1 MFKMTAYA
9 YTCTFLL
16 HRCTIH
22 IARSY
27 VNDDVDVADL
37 IERAQF
43 ALNAKIYR
51 PGEFEELEKLGF
63 EGSWLQWFLFE
74 IECFHGECSL
84 RFLFVIEDVR
94 IQRYGRVKGELI

>member
-1 MFKMTAYA
+1 MLKMTSYA

-16 HRCTIH
+16 HRCTTY
-22 IARSY
+22 IARSMSY
-27 VNDDVDVADL
+27 IDLADL

-84 RFLFVIEDVR
+84 AFPLSFLCVFS
-94 IQRYGRVKGELI
+94 

>member
-1 MFKMTAYA
+1 M
-9 YTCTFLL
+9 LILILSPIPL
-16 HRCTIH
+16 HRTNLSPFI
-22 IARSY
+22 S
-27 VNDDVDVADL
+27 DLDLADL

-74 IECFHGECSL
+74 IECFHGESSL
-84 RFLFVIEDVR
+84 AFPLSFLCVFS
-94 IQRYGRVKGELI
+94 

>member
-1 MFKMTAYA
+1 MTAYA
-9 YTCTFLL
+9 YPHNLIL
-16 HRCTIH
+16 HLYTTY

-74 IECFHGECSL
+74 IECFHGKSSL
-84 RFLFVIEDVR
+84 LTS
-94 IQRYGRVKGELI
+94 KPAL

>member
-1 MFKMTAYA
+1 
-9 YTCTFLL
+9 L
-16 HRCTIH
+16 TIIIYYQH
-22 IARSY
+22 ETL
-27 VNDDVDVADL
+27 DL

-74 IECFHGECSL
+74 IECFHGECSFCSYVGL
-84 RFLFVIEDVR
+84 LVNEGRQVR
-94 IQRYGRVKGELI
+94 WDG

>member
-1 MFKMTAYA
+1 MLKLIISSYTAA
-9 YTCTFLL
+9 PFTSLG
-16 HRCTIH
+16 IPQ
-22 IARSY
+22 RST
-27 VNDDVDVADL
+27 VDMADL

-84 RFLFVIEDVR
+84 RFLFVIEDVI

>member
-1 MFKMTAYA
+1 M
-9 YTCTFLL
+9 LILILSPIPL
-16 HRCTIH
+16 HRTNLSPSISD
-22 IARSY
+22 I
-27 VNDDVDVADL
+27 DLADL

-74 IECFHGECSL
+74 IECFHGECSFCSYVGL
-84 RFLFVIEDVR
+84 LVDE
-94 IQRYGRVKGELI
+94 GR